1 MKFLLLLALFFWASV
16 FHRIRGVVAEV
27 PFTVQ
32 IVDKYAFEHGFLCGG
47 TVSYIAE

>member
-32 IVDKYAFEHGFLCGG
+32 IVDKYAFGSHGFLCGG
-47 TVSYIAE
+47 TVRYIA